1 MKDYELGRANMKI
14 KELEA
19 RIEQL
24 RPRKRKKVLTSPNS
38 RFVTTRVIREAQIV
52 AGERQIKPTE
62 SESDGDSEST
72 VSCIEVDV
80 E

>member
-1 MKDYELGRANMKI
+1 VKDYELGKANMKI

-38 RFVTTRVIREAQIV
+38 RFVTTRVIREAQI
-52 AGERQIKPTE
+52 AARERQIRPTE
-62 SESDGDSEST
+62 SESNGDLEST
-72 VSCIEVDV
+72 ISCIEVDV